1 MKILYTNNNG
11 SDILNGLKIKPDN
24 IYLYDIIPQTI
35 SLISNDSN
43 NFYKNKHISVEIK
56 NIDNELDICVNSI
69 ITSGDIYYI
78 FDIDKNG
85 KINDNDNKKSKNL
98 IAYLSHELRNPIQ
111 VISTGIYI
119 LSRTI
124 KNIESNNRTI
134 SNTCITDKNIPSI
147 INNTDS
153 DEKDLSDS
161 FLSINSIDS
170 IDVINVDTDN
180 MDTFKSVV
188 KRVDYS
194 CKNINIIIDDILDL
208 SKLNNDE
215 LVMNIDE
222 HQLLDITNMLYDEY
236 IEEIQKKGL
245 KLHYTTDDNIPEYIY
260 TDDTRIYQI
269 LSNLITNAVK
279 YSNTGTIGFNVS
291 YDKNINSVVF
301 QISDQGKG
309 IRKEELDNLFKTYGR
324 TSNSSSDINSTG
336 LGLCICQK
344 IANMLGG
351 TINVNSEYKRGS
363 TFTFTHPIKLNTSK
377 IKIINNIFN
386 NKNIKGSVLIVDDDS
401 NITAMFKLLLKCINY
416 DNGYDIG
423 IDIAHTGNKAIH
435 LTNKKKYNLIF
446 MDIDL
451 DGDDGCVI
459 TEFIRSNST
468 KNKNCHIIAVT
479 ANIKAIQE
487 TRQDN
492 FNIFDDILLK
502 PFDSNDIS
510 QCIIKY
516 L

>member
-1 MKILYTNNNG
+1 
-11 SDILNGLKIKPDN
+11 
-24 IYLYDIIPQTI
+24 
-35 SLISNDSN
+35 
-43 NFYKNKHISVEIK
+43 
-56 NIDNELDICVNSI
+56 
-69 ITSGDIYYI
+69 
-78 FDIDKNG
+78 
-85 KINDNDNKKSKNL
+85 
-98 IAYLSHELRNPIQ
+98 
-111 VISTGIYI
+111 
-119 LSRTI
+119 
-124 KNIESNNRTI
+124 
-134 SNTCITDKNIPSI
+134 
-147 INNTDS
+147 
-153 DEKDLSDS
+153 
-161 FLSINSIDS
+161 
-170 IDVINVDTDN
+170 
-180 MDTFKSVV
+180 
-188 KRVDYS
+188 
-194 CKNINIIIDDILDL
+194 
-208 SKLNNDE
+208 
-215 LVMNIDE
+215 
-222 HQLLDITNMLYDEY
+222 
-236 IEEIQKKGL
+236 
-245 KLHYTTDDNIPEYIY
+245 
-260 TDDTRIYQI
+260 
-269 LSNLITNAVK
+269 
-279 YSNTGTIGFNVS
+279 
-291 YDKNINSVVF
+291 VF